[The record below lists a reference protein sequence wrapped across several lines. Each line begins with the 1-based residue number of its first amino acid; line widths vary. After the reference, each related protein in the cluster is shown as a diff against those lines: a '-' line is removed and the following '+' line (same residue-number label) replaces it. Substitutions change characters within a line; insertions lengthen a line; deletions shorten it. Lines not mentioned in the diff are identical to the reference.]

1 MLLNKQMLIKVGYF
15 QFSMLSLFGISEYA
29 ADLFYTQKSVY
40 KLLKKICVLDSH
52 CFFICRWVFL
62 SSKM

>member
-29 ADLFYTQKSVY
+29 ADLHFTH
-40 KLLKKICVLDSH
+40 KK
-52 CFFICRWVFL
+52 VFTNY
-62 SSKM
+62 